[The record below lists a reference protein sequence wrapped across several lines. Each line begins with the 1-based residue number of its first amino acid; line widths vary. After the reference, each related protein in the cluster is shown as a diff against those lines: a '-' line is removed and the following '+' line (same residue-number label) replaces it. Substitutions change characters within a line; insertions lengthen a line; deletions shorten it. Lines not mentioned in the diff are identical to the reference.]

1 MTKPVINQLGSIGL
15 MADADPTMIPDA
27 AFTDVLNV
35 RFNGREI
42 EPCLGNVAE
51 GYYLET
57 DASAHYAATPMLMEH
72 VIFDGFSNGASLLF
86 YLTQHTKDDD
96 TSQLITSTASQNMST
111 PKCATMTEF
120 NDWPLESPWLYY
132 KGQINNCPF
141 FGSMTHAPVGKQYDW
156 TGFDSLPGW
165 GEQTDGTQTTTT
177 RRWSCRKMVM
187 FDNRLLMLNTTEE
200 SSGGVDVP
208 LPSRV
213 RWSGFAQENAFP
225 INWDD
230 TAANRTPE
238 EYAAAVIDGYAGW
251 QDLSDPSQLVDACT
265 MGGTLYVYSER
276 QTFSL
281 TPSGNDQ
288 APFITK
294 LVYSDLGCLDIGC
307 VVNAKGYNY
316 VFTGSDV
323 IRHDSVSWKS
333 IADGVCRE
341 WLTELVGDASPGMVR
356 MLSYPEL
363 NEVWV
368 MCRGDDQ
375 ESGDY
380 AKTQALT
387 YNYINGT
394 WSKRSLP
401 YIYDAVFAPLP
412 PSSDLIPVQWDDNA
426 TTWDEETSLWDNS
439 ARKISQGV
447 MIGSCAATEN
457 NAPAIY
463 YLNSGFS
470 EYRHTFADGIWQMR
484 VQPLQCY
491 VERRGLEFGVGSRYM
506 VQATY
511 LNGKGTDPLTVKI
524 GRADNPDGGYTWD
537 TQSITS
543 LYNQRRQTWRAEGE
557 THGYR
562 LEISGQGSIPVGIS
576 FTVTETGMAY

>member
-1 MTKPVINQLGSIGL
+1 MTKPVINQLGSVGL

-42 EPCLGNVAE
+42 EPCLGNQAE
-51 GYYLET
+51 PYYLAT
-57 DASAHYAATPMLMEH
+57 ADGTPYGAAPVLMEH
-72 VIFDGFSNGASLLF
+72 VIFDGFSNGASLMF
-86 YLTQHTKDDD
+86 YLMGHTAD
-96 TSQLITSTASQNMST
+96 SGVSWQMATASQNMQSQN
-111 PKCATMTEF
+111 CATMTVF
-120 NDWPLESPWLYY
+120 DDWPQEQPWELYR
-132 KGQINNCPF
+132 GQINNCPY
-141 FGSMTHAPVGKQYDW
+141 FGSLTHAPQGKQYDW

-165 GEQTDGTQTTTT
+165 GEQTDGAQAVSV
-177 RRWSCRKMVM
+177 RRWTCRKLVM
-187 FDNRLLMLNTTEE
+187 FDNRMLMLNTREE
-200 SSGGVDVP
+200 SAGGVDVP
-208 LPSRV
+208 YPSRV

-238 EYAAAVIDGYAGW
+238 EFAAAVIDGYAGW

-265 MGGTLYVYSER
+265 MGGTLFVYSER

-294 LVYSDLGCLDIGC
+294 LLYSDLGCLDIGC

-323 IRHDSVSWKS
+323 IRHDNVSWKS

-341 WLTELVGDASPGMVR
+341 WLAELVGDASPGMVR
-356 MLSYPEL
+356 LLSYPEL
-363 NEVWV
+363 NEIWV
-368 MCRGDDQ
+368 MCRGSDQ
-375 ESGDY
+375 EADDY

-412 PSSDLIPVQWDDNA
+412 PASDLIPKQWDQN
-426 TTWDEETSLWDNS
+426 TGTWDDETALWDNS
-439 ARKISQGV
+439 ARKISQGA
-447 MIGSCAATEN
+447 MIGSCAAL
-457 NAPAIY
+457 PSMY
-463 YLNSGFS
+463 YLNSGFKES
-470 EYRHTFADGIWQMR
+470 RHSYSASAWSM
-484 VQPLQCY
+484 VEQPIQCY
-491 VERRGLEFGVGSRYM
+491 VERRGLEFGVGQRYM
-506 VQATY
+506 IQACY
-511 LNGKGTDPLTVKI
+511 LNGKGTDPLTVKV
-524 GRADNPDGGYTWD
+524 GRSDNPDGGYTWD
-537 TQSITS
+537 SQNIAS
-543 LYNQRRQTWRAEGE
+543 LATQRRLTWRAEGE
-557 THGYR
+557 VHGYR
-562 LEISGQGSIPVGIS
+562 LEISGQGSIPVGIT
-576 FTVTETGMAY
+576 FTVTSTGMAY

>member
-1 MTKPVINQLGSIGL
+1 MTKPVINQLGSVGL

-42 EPCLGNVAE
+42 EPCLGNQVE
-51 GYYLET
+51 PYYMTKADGTVQTLRL
-57 DASAHYAATPMLMEH
+57 YLMEK
-72 VIFDGFSNGASLLF
+72 VIFDGFSNGAAMIF
-86 YLTQHTKDDD
+86 YFFPTGSSGGGETMA
-96 TSQLITSTASQNMST
+96 IWSQNMST
-111 PKCATMTEF
+111 PALQGVTQF
-120 NDWPLESPWLYY
+120 SDWPDAGAWECY

-141 FGSMTHAPVGKQYDW
+141 FGSVSHYPVGKQYDW
-156 TGFDSLPGW
+156 EGFATLPGW
-165 GEQTDGTQTTTT
+165 GEQTDGTQTTVA
-177 RRWSCRKMVM
+177 RRWTCRKMVM

-200 SSGGVDVP
+200 SAGGVDVP
-208 LPSRV
+208 YPSRV

-238 EYAAAVIDGYAGW
+238 EYAAVVIDGYAGW

-265 MGGTLYVYSER
+265 MGGTLFVYSER
-276 QTFSL
+276 QTYSL

-294 LVYSDLGCLDIGC
+294 LLYSDLGCLDIGC

-323 IRHDSVSWKS
+323 IRHDNVSWKS

-341 WLTELVGDASPGMVR
+341 WLAGLVGDASPGMVR
-356 MLSYPEL
+356 LLSFPEL
-363 NEVWV
+363 NEIWV

-375 ESGDY
+375 DSGDY

-401 YIYDAVFAPLP
+401 YINDAIFAPLP
-412 PSSDLIPVQWDDNA
+412 PASDLIPTLWDNNA
-426 TTWDEETSLWDNS
+426 NTWDAETALWDNS

-447 MIGSCAATEN
+447 MVGACAAGGV
-457 NAPAIY
+457 Y
-463 YLNSGFS
+463 YLNSGYS
-470 EYRHTFADGIWQMR
+470 EARHVYSGGAWSMVT
-484 VQPLQCY
+484 QPLQCY
-491 VERRGLEFGVGSRYM
+491 VERRGMEFGIGNRYM
-506 VQATY
+506 IQATY
-511 LNGKGTDPLTVKI
+511 LNGKGVDPLTVKI

-537 TQSITS
+537 SQDVAS
-543 LYNQRRQTWRAEGE
+543 LSSQRRQTWRAEGE
-557 THGYR
+557 VHGYR